1 MMIGDSVT
9 SGTKDAIQAAF
20 PNGYINGLPN
30 RQMPQAV
37 SVFQQTTTAG
47 HSGSVIIYGLGTN
60 GIIRNEQVVQQLIDL
75 VGGKPVYFV
84 TIRMPYPNQ
93 ENNNNYDAA

>member
-20 PNGYINGLPN
+20 PNGYINGKPN

-37 SVFQQTTTAG
+37 SVFQQATTAG

-60 GIIRNEQVVQQLIDL
+60 ASSATNRWSSS
-75 VGGKPVYFV
+75 
-84 TIRMPYPNQ
+84 
-93 ENNNNYDAA
+93 